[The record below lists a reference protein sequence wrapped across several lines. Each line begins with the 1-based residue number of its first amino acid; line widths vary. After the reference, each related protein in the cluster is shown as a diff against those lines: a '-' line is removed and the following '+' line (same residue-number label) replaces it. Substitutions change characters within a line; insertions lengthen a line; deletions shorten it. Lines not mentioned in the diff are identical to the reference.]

1 MPSIGLKLGAVD
13 VALPIVLF
21 VVGFGAGAFIIWQVK
36 QKEIEAANR
45 GTEELE
51 ASFGNLSRKA
61 LSENQRQF
69 LELAQREF
77 SKLQENSGQQLDQ
90 KKELIDTS
98 LQNIQRSLKDLGEG
112 TAGLREQVQLSRNRI
127 DNLNATT
134 DQLRLILSNSQ
145 ARGQWGERMVEDI
158 LSLLGMMEGKNYSK
172 QSKEGDDRPD
182 FTFKLPKNK
191 RLNMDVKFPI
201 THYEKYL
208 ASEDE
213 SIQAGEK
220 KQFLSAVRNHVSA
233 VAKRSYIDPAG
244 GTVDYVLLFIPNES
258 IYSFINQE
266 DHELI
271 DFAMRK
277 HIVLCSPLTL
287 YAILSLIRQSVAS
300 FAVER
305 KAGDLQKLVQDFSQ
319 QWEKYGEKID
329 ALGRTL
335 STVNNHYDQV
345 KTTRA
350 TALERPMQKI
360 LDLKLDQQDEN
371 PPAIGDGDSD

>member
-36 QKEIEAANR
+36 QKEIEATNR
-45 GTEELE
+45 GAEELE

-182 FTFKLPKNK
+182 FTFKLPKKK
-191 RLNMDVKFPI
+191 R
-201 THYEKYL
+201 
-208 ASEDE
+208 
-213 SIQAGEK
+213 
-220 KQFLSAVRNHVSA
+220 
-233 VAKRSYIDPAG
+233 
-244 GTVDYVLLFIPNES
+244 
-258 IYSFINQE
+258 
-266 DHELI
+266 
-271 DFAMRK
+271 
-277 HIVLCSPLTL
+277 
-287 YAILSLIRQSVAS
+287 
-300 FAVER
+300 
-305 KAGDLQKLVQDFSQ
+305 
-319 QWEKYGEKID
+319 
-329 ALGRTL
+329 
-335 STVNNHYDQV
+335 
-345 KTTRA
+345 
-350 TALERPMQKI
+350 
-360 LDLKLDQQDEN
+360 
-371 PPAIGDGDSD
+371 

>member
-1 MPSIGLKLGAVD
+1 MD
-13 VALPIVLF
+13 VVLPIVLF

-36 QKEIEAANR
+36 QKEIEAANH

-69 LELAQREF
+69 LELAQSEF
-77 SKLQENSGQQLDQ
+77 AKLQAGSGQQLDQ
-90 KKELIDTS
+90 KKELIDAS
-98 LQNIQRSLKDLGEG
+98 LQTIQRSLKDLGEG
-112 TAGLREQVQLSRNRI
+112 TAGLREQVHLSRSRI
-127 DNLNATT
+127 DNLNETT
-134 DQLRLILSNSQ
+134 NQLRLILSNSQ
-145 ARGQWGERMVEDI
+145 ARGQWGERLVEDI

-182 FTFKLPKNK
+182 FTFNLPKNK

-201 THYEKYL
+201 THYENYL

-213 SIQAGEK
+213 TIQVSEK
-220 KQFLSAVRNHVSA
+220 KQFLSAVRNHVNA

-266 DHELI
+266 DHDLI
-271 DFAMRK
+271 DFAMK
-277 HIVLCSPLTL
+277 KQIVLCSPLTL

-305 KAGDLQKLVQDFSQ
+305 KAGDLQKLVQDFSI

-329 ALGRTL
+329 ALGKTL
-335 STVNNHYDQV
+335 STVNNHYDQI

-350 TALERPMQKI
+350 TALERPMRKI
-360 LDLKLDQQDEN
+360 LDLKLEQQDEN
-371 PPAIGDGDSD
+371 PPAITGSDSD